1 MANARTPQVS
11 QDRPRLAR
19 VKAEA
24 RRTGIPY
31 TSFRDV
37 IHRGEIPIVRI
48 GRAQYV
54 EMADTDQWID
64 RNKERVG

>member
-1 MANARTPQVS
+1 MNRRTPPAPDVS
-11 QDRPRLAR
+11 QLAP

-24 RRTGIPY
+24 RRRGIPY

-37 IHRGEIPIVRI
+37 IHRGEIPIIRI

-54 EMADTDQWID
+54 EKADVDQWIE
-64 RNKERVG
+64 RSKERVG